1 MLQKAPKFVHGWN
14 GHFESFGRV
23 QATEKRRQY
32 LLLREKIFHIKQSLD
47 TPELRISACYK
58 TNEGV
63 VVITELIEAALYG

>member
-1 MLQKAPKFVHGWN
+1 MLQKAPKFAHGWN
-14 GHFESFGRV
+14 GHLEIFSRA

-47 TPELRISACYK
+47 TPELRISAYYK